1 MQVQHRT
8 AMYVHFLV
16 AHQYQYHRN
25 LRRCDDGNEFDGII
39 YLDGA
44 DVICCVKSQNTTL
57 IS

>member
-1 MQVQHRT
+1 
-8 AMYVHFLV
+8 MYVHFGG

>member
-1 MQVQHRT
+1 MCI
-8 AMYVHFLV
+8 LGG
-16 AHQYQYHRN
+16 HQYQYHRN

-39 YLDGA
+39 YLDSA